1 MGAIS
6 FWNIRV
12 QSGLVLRARRINL
25 MIVSRSLTISLKSVS
40 AARVQS
46 NVTRLR
52 GEQMKYEQVNKFRGL
67 TPNSGWVYGNLTVL
81 KKSIHPAPG
90 TYISNEYGAPFA
102 YIVRPETVGQ
112 FIRLHD
118 KDGTEIY
125 DGDRVDT
132 PHNKGLMV
140 SWNVKYASFCLNK
153 DGWMFQHWFGEAVE
167 PEHWV
172 LVGNI
177 HEAST

>member
-1 MGAIS
+1 
-6 FWNIRV
+6 
-12 QSGLVLRARRINL
+12 
-25 MIVSRSLTISLKSVS
+25 
-40 AARVQS
+40 
-46 NVTRLR
+46 
-52 GEQMKYEQVNKFRGL
+52 MKYEQVNKFRGL
-67 TPNSGWVYGNLTVL
+67 TPNGGWVYGNLTVL

-112 FIRLHD
+112 FIRLCD

-132 PHNKGLMV
+132 PHDKGLIV

-153 DGWMFQHWFGEAVE
+153 DGWMFSHWFGEAVE
-167 PEHWV
+167 PENCV
-172 LVGNI
+172 IVGNVN
-177 HEAST
+177 EVSA